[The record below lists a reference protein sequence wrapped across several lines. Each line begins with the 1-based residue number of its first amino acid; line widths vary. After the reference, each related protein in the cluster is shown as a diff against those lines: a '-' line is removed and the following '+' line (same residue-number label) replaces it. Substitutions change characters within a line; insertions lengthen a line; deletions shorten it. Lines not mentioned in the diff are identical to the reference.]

1 MYVIRKK
8 LRIIFLFFQLQV
20 SVSLCLYFKEYQPPI
35 HGYVYVKKGVLESSR
50 GCSRLQLPKGSSRK
64 YFKYLNTWSR
74 IWSNWKR
81 EGWSL
86 DKKST
91 FTWDPKLTQTGLKS
105 QTVLKSR
112 SVYMAILPHL
122 TLKFQTSFENCSV
135 YIAISL
141 LQLSN

>member
-1 MYVIRKK
+1 MIKK
-8 LRIIFLFFQLQV
+8 RLRIIFLFFQLQV
-20 SVSLCLYFKEYQPPI
+20 SLSSCLFFKEYQPPI
-35 HGYVYVKKGVLESSR
+35 HGYVYVKKSVLESSR
-50 GCSRLQLPKGSSRK
+50 GRSRLRLPKGSSIK

-91 FTWDPKLTQTGLKS
+91 FTWDSKWTQTGLKS
-105 QTVLKSR
+105 ETALKSR
-112 SVYMAILPHL
+112 SFYMAISPQP
-122 TLKFQTSFENCSV
+122 TLRSQTPFENCSV

-141 LQLSN
+141 LQLFN

>member
-1 MYVIRKK
+1 MVRKK
-8 LRIIFLFFQLQV
+8 LRTIFLFFQLQV
-20 SVSLCLYFKEYQPPI
+20 NVSLFLFFKEYQPPI
-35 HGYVYVKKGVLESSR
+35 HGYVYVKKSVLESSR
-50 GCSRLQLPKGSSRK
+50 RRSRLRLRKGSSRK

-81 EGWSL
+81 EEWSL

-91 FTWDPKLTQTGLKS
+91 FTWDPKWTQTGLKS
-105 QTVLKSR
+105 QTALKSR
-112 SVYMAILPHL
+112 SVYMAISPQL
-122 TLKFQTSFENCSV
+122 TLKSQTHFENCSV